1 MVKIYI
7 YNEMKKQ
14 NIPEEIFSLITEEE
28 IIMFQELQIKIKE
41 LNNKTNLTRLING
54 DDYWVS
60 QVFDS
65 IWPFKTFPNINFD
78 NKKFLDIGSGCG
90 FPGLAYAITHPT
102 SEIYLVDSS
111 KKKTDALKVL
121 IKEFANID
129 ISRAVTHN
137 KGIMNGI
144 IALAIATGQDT
155 RALESAIHSYASLT
169 GRYIPLT
176 NWKKDSAGNLSGQ
189 IKLPVPVGVVGGI
202 SSVHPSAKICLNILG
217 IKSASGL
224 GEIMASVGLAQNFAA
239 IYALASEGIQTGHM
253 TLHSRNLATSAG
265 ASGDLVD
272 KIANIMIDEK
282 NVNFQRAKELL
293 NQLDNS

>member
-65 IWPFKTFPNINFD
+65 IWPFKTFQNFNFN

-111 KKKTDALKVL
+111 KKKTDALKILV
-121 IKEFANID
+121 KEID
-129 ISRAVTHN
+129 FKNQIHVINDRIENLAHQSSMRNSFHIATTRAVSNPSTVSEYIIPMLKN
-137 KGIMNGI
+137 EGLGVLYCGKWTDEENKNLEKTLEILEGKFKEKKKILLPKSKGIRNI
-144 IALAIATGQDT
+144 IFIQ
-155 RALESAIHSYASLT
+155 
-169 GRYIPLT
+169 PK
-176 NWKKDSAGNLSGQ
+176 NFC
-189 IKLPVPVGVVGGI
+189 PVIYPRKVGK
-202 SSVHPSAKICLNILG
+202 P
-217 IKSASGL
+217 
-224 GEIMASVGLAQNFAA
+224 
-239 IYALASEGIQTGHM
+239 
-253 TLHSRNLATSAG
+253 
-265 ASGDLVD
+265 
-272 KIANIMIDEK
+272 EK
-282 NVNFQRAKELL
+282 NPL
-293 NQLDNS
+293 